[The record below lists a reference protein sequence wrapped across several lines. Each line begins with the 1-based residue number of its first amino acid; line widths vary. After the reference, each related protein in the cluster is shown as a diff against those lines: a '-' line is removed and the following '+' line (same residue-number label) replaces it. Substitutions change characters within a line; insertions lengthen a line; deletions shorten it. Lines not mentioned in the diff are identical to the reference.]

1 MPLVLVCSLIISMG
15 YSAFGQNRI
24 SNEKYQ
30 LSFLKDSLKINVGQ
44 FGFNSFTI
52 FNPSNTK
59 MSLSLK
65 LAMPRGW
72 NLVNQLEPLLE
83 IEAGQSVTVPLRIA
97 PSTNSIGNIVYP
109 ITLFVNNN
117 FTNNEESYRFQT
129 KISQLI
135 KWNATLPNQILN
147 ITKED
152 SIPRFTIKISNG
164 GNKKELFLVDFKSD
178 LRLSHSSSGTQV
190 LLAPGKDTTLSVFI
204 RSKSKI
210 STSSYVYIDITSRDG
225 VKQLQQQVF
234 FISDV
239 YYAHPSKYANLTLNT
254 SFFGLNLLLNKS
266 RFGYFETDGLY
277 DLGKNRNFNFRY
289 RSGALSLSDNFSPA
303 FRQFNYFST
312 KFQASVGSQIDF
324 MNYQIDGNGVN
335 FVFQNHDF
343 QKTELFGIKSRI
355 GNVDLIGFRNDL
367 SIGKVNYMK
376 SNALFVR
383 DNKFETTNFFG
394 MHNLFLKLSNNQ
406 RLTLTGGYS
415 TEKAIKIGVL
425 HPGYAYGYRYEAN
438 GKVLNIKSNYVYYS
452 PFFPGIT
459 RGLLIAEHEARA
471 FLGKIYF
478 GAFADKNNRQPI
490 IYTQENTVA
499 NEVFQFSNQSFGGKV
514 GFGFRATSMDFS
526 LAKVTLLQDSLNNPR
541 MEGFK
546 GVINYNYTRK
556 NLNNSVNMSMTR
568 SSLGD
573 FNNGKQYNAFNVFA
587 NSRYKK
593 LGLMATYEYGPNYYF
608 DFIYLKNTGIYT
620 ERKNFSLFYEAKNYN
635 SNFINRMSLGYMQFF
650 KAADPIL
657 LMRNDINLNIPKIR
671 GGLNIVAAFDVLKP
685 KSSPNLSLVFKR
697 TFNVPMAIAPKYH
710 SIRLFLFKDENGN
723 EIFDKGEEPIEN
735 ANLVINGNNVLTNK
749 NGFASYKNSEKGEH
763 IIDYRN
769 VRNLKGWIASKGVRD
784 TLMLSGSINIGV
796 PFKRSKMISGRVV
809 FNKEY
814 ATDAQPPSLNGVL
827 VVAVNRK
834 GEIFKAITDFQGEFF
849 FNLNDDIYN
858 IQIPDNIFGEN
869 LFIEKSIKTVDLR
882 NSSSSNLE
890 FKILQKKRK
899 INIRKQ

>member
-52 FNPSNTK
+52 FNASNTK

-65 LAMPRGW
+65 LAMPQGW

-83 IEAGQSVTVPLRIA
+83 IEAGQSATVPLRIA
-97 PSTNSIGNIVYP
+97 PSTNSIGNIIYP

-367 SIGKVNYMK
+367 SIGKANYMK
-376 SNALFVR
+376 SNAL
-383 DNKFETTNFFG
+383 
-394 MHNLFLKLSNNQ
+394 
-406 RLTLTGGYS
+406 
-415 TEKAIKIGVL
+415 
-425 HPGYAYGYRYEAN
+425 
-438 GKVLNIKSNYVYYS
+438 
-452 PFFPGIT
+452 
-459 RGLLIAEHEARA
+459 
-471 FLGKIYF
+471 
-478 GAFADKNNRQPI
+478 
-490 IYTQENTVA
+490 
-499 NEVFQFSNQSFGGKV
+499 
-514 GFGFRATSMDFS
+514 
-526 LAKVTLLQDSLNNPR
+526 
-541 MEGFK
+541 
-546 GVINYNYTRK
+546 
-556 NLNNSVNMSMTR
+556 
-568 SSLGD
+568 
-573 FNNGKQYNAFNVFA
+573 
-587 NSRYKK
+587 
-593 LGLMATYEYGPNYYF
+593 
-608 DFIYLKNTGIYT
+608 
-620 ERKNFSLFYEAKNYN
+620 
-635 SNFINRMSLGYMQFF
+635 
-650 KAADPIL
+650 
-657 LMRNDINLNIPKIR
+657 
-671 GGLNIVAAFDVLKP
+671 
-685 KSSPNLSLVFKR
+685 
-697 TFNVPMAIAPKYH
+697 
-710 SIRLFLFKDENGN
+710 
-723 EIFDKGEEPIEN
+723 
-735 ANLVINGNNVLTNK
+735 
-749 NGFASYKNSEKGEH
+749 
-763 IIDYRN
+763 
-769 VRNLKGWIASKGVRD
+769 
-784 TLMLSGSINIGV
+784 
-796 PFKRSKMISGRVV
+796 
-809 FNKEY
+809 
-814 ATDAQPPSLNGVL
+814 
-827 VVAVNRK
+827 
-834 GEIFKAITDFQGEFF
+834 
-849 FNLNDDIYN
+849 
-858 IQIPDNIFGEN
+858 
-869 LFIEKSIKTVDLR
+869 
-882 NSSSSNLE
+882 
-890 FKILQKKRK
+890 
-899 INIRKQ
+899 